1 MFLFNARYMSRV
13 LSDILMTATQRLI
26 SFRLSLYLRG
36 RGPAAAGRQL
46 AAAISGAACL
56 AVADAQP
63 VVTTPTASPPSA
75 AATRSPFTGS
85 LAASTALPKASL
97 KGPQATVTVTPEE
110 LEMTFLLPDSLDLPR
125 SNEAIADAAE
135 LLLLP
140 KLWAASSEA
149 TSLTGGEARYVQQR
163 ADAARLRGWYDLLE
177 ARAVRRIAAD
187 PKGLEARAREVYA
200 ERMSRLPATLIA
212 SITVI
217 DVQFAKHGFDGSLVR
232 LTAARAALAAGKGFD
247 DVVREFSDATATSGA
262 AMGAIKE
269 PTFSVDR
276 DSVDGALRTAAF
288 RDLKPGET
296 SGPIPVATGFVIV
309 RLNSRE
315 PREKPSLESLRNSI
329 ENEIRADVVAKART
343 AGRIKLGTDPV
354 VFDPPL
360 SPNVRK

>member
-1 MFLFNARYMSRV
+1 M
-13 LSDILMTATQRLI
+13 
-26 SFRLSLYLRG
+26 G
-36 RGPAAAGRQL
+36 AAAV
-46 AAAISGAACL
+46 L
-56 AVADAQP
+56 AVADAQT
-63 VVTTPTASPPSA
+63 VLTAPTSAPPSA
-75 AATRSPFTGS
+75 ATRTVAGS
-85 LAASTALPKASL
+85 VEAPAALPRASL
-97 KGPQATVTVTPEE
+97 KGPQATAAVTPDD
-110 LEMTFLLPDSLDLPR
+110 LEATFLLPDALGLPR
-125 SNEAIADAAE
+125 SNEAISDAAE

-140 KLWAASSEA
+140 KLWATSSDA
-149 TSLTGGEARYVQQR
+149 AALTGVEARYVQQR

-177 ARAVRRIAAD
+177 ARAVRRLAAN

-200 ERMSRLPATLIA
+200 DRMTRMPATLIA

-232 LTAARAALAAGKGFD
+232 LASARAALAAGKGFD
-247 DVVREFSDATATSGA
+247 DVVREFSDATAISGA
-262 AMGAIKE
+262 AMGANKE

-276 DSVDGALRTAAF
+276 DSVDGALRTAVF

-315 PREKPSLESLRNSI
+315 PREKPSLESLRSSI

-360 SPNVRK
+360 SPNVPK